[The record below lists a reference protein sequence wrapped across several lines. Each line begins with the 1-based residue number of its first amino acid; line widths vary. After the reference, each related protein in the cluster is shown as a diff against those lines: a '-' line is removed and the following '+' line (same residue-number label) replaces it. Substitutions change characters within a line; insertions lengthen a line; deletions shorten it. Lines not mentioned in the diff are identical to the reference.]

1 MDVVSPATAK
11 YIKKNSSKIAN
22 AIDGASDML
31 HCAIYQLL
39 LKADVPKEIARNIAR
54 QLMYFTLIF

>member
-11 YIKKNSSKIAN
+11 YIKKNSSKIAS

-31 HCAIYQLL
+31 HGTIYQLL
-39 LKADVPKEIARNIAR
+39 LKADVPKAIARNIAR
-54 QLMYFTLIF
+54 QLIYFTLIF